1 MSERRKLE
9 YLIGRIIADR
19 DEIFDAL
26 DGPFFNCAEVVL
38 HSFIEN
44 ASDGCEEEEGVEVFL
59 EVGSDPIE
67 LLKSRYSIF
76 LRQWRPD
83 DDTPRN

>member
-1 MSERRKLE
+1 MSEQQRRKLD

-44 ASDGCEEEEGVEVFL
+44 ASDGFEDEEVEVFD
-59 EVGSDPIE
+59 VGSDPIE

>member
-19 DEIFDAL
+19 AEIFDAL

-44 ASDGCEEEEGVEVFL
+44 ASDGFEDEEVEVFD
-59 EVGSDPIE
+59 VGSDPTE

>member
-9 YLIGRIIADR
+9 YLIGRIVADR

-44 ASDGCEEEEGVEVFL
+44 ASDGFEDEEVEVFD
-59 EVGSDPIE
+59 VGSDPTE

>member
-9 YLIGRIIADR
+9 YLIGRIVADR

-44 ASDGCEEEEGVEVFL
+44 ASDGFEDEEVEVFD
-59 EVGSDPIE
+59 VGSDPIE